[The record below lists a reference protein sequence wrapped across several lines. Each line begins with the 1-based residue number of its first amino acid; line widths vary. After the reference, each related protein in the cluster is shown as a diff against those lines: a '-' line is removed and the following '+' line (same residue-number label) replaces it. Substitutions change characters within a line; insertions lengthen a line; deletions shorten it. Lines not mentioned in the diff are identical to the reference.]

1 MAKKLGK
8 VKKPSAKKFEK
19 GRKLFFLPLIFT
31 PEKAEPDFQE
41 LLNKYWQQ
49 SQEQINNLEGKLA
62 QVKKVYHEWIANS
75 GEEGIKA
82 VKEIAA
88 GSKQI
93 VKGCLDREAE
103 LQTIEDSG
111 LLNEFIDWSR
121 CLSVGLLSQKIF
133 AQVYQSYTDVQKKRQ
148 EQIAKRIDETLKS
161 DEIGLLVMR
170 EGHRVQFPS
179 DIQVFYIAPPAL
191 DEIRRWL
198 REKGSRSKESRSKE

>member
-8 VKKPSAKKFEK
+8 VKKPAAKKFKK

-31 PEKAEPDFQE
+31 PAKPEPDFKE

-49 SQEQINNLEGKLA
+49 AREQINNLEEKLT
-62 QVKKVYHEWIANS
+62 QVKKVYHEWIADS
-75 GEEGIKA
+75 GKEGVKA
-82 VKEIAA
+82 IETLDT

-93 VKGCLDREAE
+93 VKNILEREAE
-103 LQTIEDSG
+103 LQPIEDGS
-111 LLNEFIDWSR
+111 LLNEFMDWSR
-121 CLSVGLLSQKIF
+121 CLSIGLLSQKVF
-133 AQVYQSYTDVQKKRQ
+133 SQVYQSYVEVLRKRH
-148 EQIAKRIDETLKS
+148 EQMAKRIDETLKS

-170 EGHRVQFPS
+170 EGLQIQFPS

-198 REKGSRSKESRSKE
+198 REKESRSQS

>member
-1 MAKKLGK
+1 MVKKLGK

-31 PEKAEPDFQE
+31 PEKVEPDFKE

-49 SQEQINNLEGKLA
+49 SQEQINNLEEKLA
-62 QVKKVYHEWIANS
+62 QAKKVYHEWIADS
-75 GEEGIKA
+75 GEEGVKA
-82 VKEIAA
+82 AEEIAA

-93 VKGCLDREAE
+93 VKGCLDQEAKF
-103 LQTIEDSG
+103 QSIEDRG
-111 LLNEFIDWSR
+111 LLNEFMDWSR
-121 CLSVGLLSQKIF
+121 CLSVGLLSQKVF
-133 AQVYQSYTDVQKKRQ
+133 AQVYQSYTEVQKNRQ

-198 REKGSRSKESRSKE
+198 REKSSRSKE

>member
-8 VKKPSAKKFEK
+8 VKKPAAKKFKK

-31 PEKAEPDFQE
+31 PAKPEPDFKE

-49 SQEQINNLEGKLA
+49 AREQINNLEEKLA
-62 QVKKVYHEWIANS
+62 QVKKVYHEWIADS
-75 GEEGIKA
+75 GEEGVKA
-82 VKEIAA
+82 IETLDT

-93 VKGCLDREAE
+93 VKNILEREAE
-103 LQTIEDSG
+103 LQPIEDGS
-111 LLNEFIDWSR
+111 LLNEFMDWSR
-121 CLSVGLLSQKIF
+121 CLSIGLLSQKVF
-133 AQVYQSYTDVQKKRQ
+133 SQVYQSYVEGLKKRH
-148 EQIAKRIDETLKS
+148 EQMAKRIDETLKS

-170 EGHRVQFPS
+170 EGLQIQFPS

-198 REKGSRSKESRSKE
+198 REKESRSQS

>member
-1 MAKKLGK
+1 MARKLGK

-31 PEKAEPDFQE
+31 PEKAEPEFEE

-49 SQEQINNLEGKLA
+49 SQEQINNLEDKLA
-62 QVKKVYHEWIANS
+62 QVKKVYHEWIADS
-75 GEEGIKA
+75 GEEGVKA
-82 VKEIAA
+82 FEEIAA

-93 VKGCLDREAE
+93 VKGCLDQEAE
-103 LQTIEDSG
+103 FQSIEDRG
-111 LLNEFIDWSR
+111 LLNEFLDWSR
-121 CLSVGLLSQKIF
+121 CLSVGLLSQKVF
-133 AQVYQSYTDVQKKRQ
+133 AQVYQSYTEIQKNRQ

-161 DEIGLLVMR
+161 DEIGLLVMS

-198 REKGSRSKESRSKE
+198 REKGSRSKE

>member
-1 MAKKLGK
+1 MVKKLGK

-31 PEKAEPDFQE
+31 PEKVEPDFKE

-49 SQEQINNLEGKLA
+49 SQEQINNLEEKLA
-62 QVKKVYHEWIANS
+62 QAKKVYHEWIADS
-75 GEEGIKA
+75 GEEGVKA
-82 VKEIAA
+82 AEEIAA

-103 LQTIEDSG
+103 FQPIEDRD

-121 CLSVGLLSQKIF
+121 CLSVGLLSQKVF
-133 AQVYQSYTDVQKKRQ
+133 AQVYQSYTEVQKNRQ

-198 REKGSRSKESRSKE
+198 REKSSRSKE